1 MEKEFSWYS
10 NTDLCV
16 GFTTLIRCS
25 SKDDPHSTVAAIL
38 RLMTIYEKSLA
49 LELRTEERAEET
61 SSATAPHLNE
71 C

>member
-1 MEKEFSWYS
+1 MRVGF
-10 NTDLCV
+10 

-49 LELRTEERAEET
+49 WRSSEPKKAEET
-61 SSATAPHLNE
+61 SRATASTRFI
-71 C
+71 